1 MLGSTRVDSLAAVGD
16 ERGQEPGLS
25 RQEGRAVTRAD
36 VARRAGVSNAVVS
49 YVLNNG
55 PRGVAPD
62 TRERVLAAIE
72 ELRYRP
78 NAVARA
84 LKVRRTETFG
94 LLVPDN
100 SNPFFAELARAI
112 EDVAYRAGHALVLAN
127 SNNDRERE
135 RAQLN
140 ALLDRQVDG
149 LLLISVASGDGVDAA
164 AVGTTPVVLL
174 DRAPD
179 GSSFSSVLVDNV
191 AGADAATRHLVEHHG
206 LAVDCLAGP
215 GDVAVA
221 ADREAGWRRAMERA
235 GHATSGRVHHAGFTR
250 QGGHATMAGLIATG
264 RTPEALFASSDL
276 QAVGVLRAAHE
287 AGLRVPEDLAVVA
300 FDGTAESEYTHPPL
314 TVVRQPIAAMAET
327 AVALLLRAPTSPA
340 SHEVV
345 SGELVL
351 RASCGCPR

>member
-135 RAQLN
+135 RAQLD

-235 GHATSGRVHHAGFTR
+235 GHATSGRVHHTGFTR

-276 QAVGVLRAAHE
+276 QAVGVLRATHE